1 MYQILFLL
9 LIFAASCPLQAY
21 IGVSFPVTEKPKD
34 EAKLRIIGEA
44 IVDDLP
50 KPVKIDGTVVYFSGA
65 HLYAGKTQEP
75 ERFDKLKE
83 GMTLRKIVSVLG
95 PGSQNK
101 FEGIGFITWRCK
113 DGRVLQVWPT
123 SQIDE
128 KAKYHISLNGSN
140 QRHKEVGRLAKRL
153 IARLDITKQKVA
165 VVLTEDTHQAKA
177 GAVKTYEVGQTF
189 QKVDPLPRIDFSITK
204 IEGES
209 VYCRY
214 FYQPAPQGLLRYS
227 ETGTLILHNREQ
239 DGADQPATVP
249 ESKLEGDSK
258 PQPESEGRSQ

>member
-1 MYQILFLL
+1 
-9 LIFAASCPLQAY
+9 
-21 IGVSFPVTEKPKD
+21 
-34 EAKLRIIGEA
+34 
-44 IVDDLP
+44 
-50 KPVKIDGTVVYFSGA
+50 
-65 HLYAGKTQEP
+65 
-75 ERFDKLKE
+75 
-83 GMTLRKIVSVLG
+83 
-95 PGSQNK
+95 
-101 FEGIGFITWRCK
+101 
-113 DGRVLQVWPT
+113 
-123 SQIDE
+123 
-128 KAKYHISLNGSN
+128 
-140 QRHKEVGRLAKRL
+140 
-153 IARLDITKQKVA
+153 